1 MLLTTKVVSAA
12 AVGLAFIASPLWR
25 SEAAA
30 TYHNDTRPVKS
41 ASSGAPREIRVSRNA
56 PMRNKVIRFASSRY
70 DVKNTRAFV
79 EIIWRE
85 SRFNHLAVNESSGA
99 YGLGQANPGEKMAI
113 VASDWKT
120 NPYTQ
125 LAWVAKYIKE
135 RYGTPLMALHHHNR
149 EGWY

>member
-1 MLLTTKVVSAA
+1 MLMTKLVSAA
-12 AVGLAFIASPLWR
+12 TVGLVLTASPLWR
-25 SEAAA
+25 GSEVVAYDNHTTA
-30 TYHNDTRPVKS
+30 KS
-41 ASSGAPREIRVSRNA
+41 ASHDTPPRAIRVSRHA
-56 PMRNKVIRFASSRY
+56 PMRNKVIRFAAGKY

-99 YGLGQANPGEKMAI
+99 YGLGQALPGDKMAI
-113 VASDWKT
+113 VGDDWRT

-125 LAWVAKYIKE
+125 LVWVAKYIDE
-135 RYGTPLMALHHHNR
+135 RYGSPVMALHHHNR